1 MNAVYRLFTTVLA
14 LLVLLPLGAQV
25 VADDFSDGDFTS
37 NPVWTGTSD
46 QFVVNASNR
55 VQLNA
60 TVAGQSYLSTS
71 FSETSL
77 DDTEWVFF
85 IKQAFAGSANNLTR
99 FYLSS
104 QTDNLSYTGSTA
116 AGANGYF
123 LRFGETGSEDAIRL
137 FRDDAAGSSPV
148 EIAVGTPALIASAFE
163 ISVRVT
169 RDAVGNFQIFA
180 DPTGGN
186 NWQFQG
192 AGTDLTYTTST
203 HLGWVCTYTAS
214 NIAAFQFDD
223 VYFGAPVVDGVAP
236 ELSNVL
242 LTGSNTLTLT
252 FSEAIDPNS
261 AANVANYSVNNG
273 VGSPSTAT
281 VNPENVAQVFLSFG
295 ADFPGDMLLTLIT
308 SNVEDLAGN
317 PMVPSANTFT
327 YNLSSPL
334 LFDPFT
340 DGDFSVNPTWTGATS
355 NFIVN
360 ADLRLQLN
368 ATVAGQS
375 VLATSFQPGVL
386 NDKEWRFLIKHTF
399 AGSTSNFSRVYLSAM
414 SSNISFTGSTSAGV
428 EGYFLLFGETG
439 SDDAIRLM
447 RDNGAGSAATE
458 IAVGNLGLVANAFE
472 IRVKVLRDAAGNW
485 QVLADPTGGSNYQI
499 QATGFD
505 NTYETTTA
513 FGVACTYTASNVAGF
528 EFDDVYFG
536 PVVPDTEAPL
546 LLSAQATGA
555 NTLDLFFNEFLDETT
570 AEIATN
576 YTVSGGIGT
585 PVSAL
590 LDENN
595 ATLVHLTFANAFPGN
610 QTLTVTATGV
620 EDLVGNALI
629 SGQAEFAYLVTS
641 LPSPGDVVINE
652 MMVDPTP
659 VLGLPEAE
667 FIELFNASDLAFN
680 LNGWMLVNSTTSR
693 TLPEHLLL
701 PGGYVILCNSTEAA
715 LFEGYGD
722 VVGVNSWV
730 SLTNTADSLTLIS
743 AESSII
749 DIVSYNT
756 AWYGNP
762 ALSNG
767 GITLERKNPFTLCS
781 GAFNW
786 SAAEGF
792 QGGTPAAQNT
802 VFDPSPDL
810 TPPSLL
816 GFTYI
821 GNNAVQLTFGE
832 PLAADAADNVDVLL
846 TPGLGEQLV
855 LLTTNRESLYIQ
867 FEFDFE
873 LAQSYLLTVSGISD
887 CSGNALLNPI
897 ELELIRGFEPEAGE
911 LIINEIMA
919 APLATIPSPD
929 VEYVEIFNVGD
940 RLLDLGS
947 LTLESGFIPQQ
958 ALIGPGEYAVL
969 TNSADVGA
977 FSNIPNVVGMTGFPT
992 LTNSGRTLTLIA
1004 GNTVL
1009 DVVTYSDTW
1018 YQDTERD
1025 GGGYSLERINPE
1037 HPCSDIDNWRASQAA
1052 DGHTAGA
1059 VNSVFSTTPDN
1070 AAPGLLYVLVSSPNS
1085 IDLYFDKQLDPI
1097 SPDNLSIEVGIDNG
1111 QGGFTNLNYVVA
1123 QAYMLNAENRTIQ
1136 VLFSGGFSAGVVYLC
1151 RVSQISDCWGNTV
1164 GSDQPLTGRFA
1175 VPEPHEAGDL
1185 IINEILFNPFADG
1198 GVDFVEIYNNSS
1210 KNISIEGWQ
1219 LANETDG
1226 VASNFRSLSEIPFVL
1241 YPQEYLVLTS
1251 SKQGVVP
1258 FYPNVPAGRI
1268 FEMES
1273 LPTYNNGDGVVV
1285 LADQTFEVSDRV
1297 PYIEDMHY
1305 PLLRD
1310 VKGVSL
1316 ERLDFN
1322 RASTDATNWH
1332 SAAEP
1337 VGFATPGYEN
1347 SQSAFALSGGFLSV
1361 TPEVFSP
1368 DNDGFDDNCLIAYTL
1383 PREGFT
1389 GNVTIYDDLGRR
1401 VNRLVVSSLLGT
1413 EGSFSWDGFDEQQLK
1428 AGIGI
1433 YIIYF
1438 EAFHPD
1444 GEVLSEKATT
1454 VLGHSLD

>member
-1 MNAVYRLFTTVLA
+1 MNAVYRLFSTFLS

-25 VADDFSDGDFTS
+25 VDDFSDGDFTN
-37 NPVWTGTSD
+37 NPVWIGTTE

-77 DDTEWVFF
+77 DDKEWVFF
-85 IKQAFAGSANNLTR
+85 IKQAFSGSANNLTR
-99 FYLSS
+99 YYLSS

-148 EIAVGTPALIASAFE
+148 EIAVGSLGLIASAFE

-169 RDAVGNFQIFA
+169 RDDAGNFEIFA
-180 DPTGGN
+180 DPAGGS

-192 AGTDLTYTTST
+192 AGSDLTYTTST
-203 HLGWVCTYTAS
+203 HLGWVCNYTAS
-214 NIAAFQFDD
+214 NVTAFQFDN
-223 VYFGAPVVDGVAP
+223 VYFGDALVDQEPPSVSD
-236 ELSNVL
+236 LL
-242 LTGSNTLTLT
+242 LTGANTLTLT
-252 FSEAIDPNS
+252 FSENVDPIS
-261 AANVANYSVNNG
+261 AQTTANYSVNNG
-273 VGSPSTAT
+273 VGSPVAAT
-281 VNPENVAQVFLSFG
+281 VNPENPAQVFLSFG
-295 ADFPGDMLLTLIT
+295 ADFPGDVLLTLIT

-317 PMVPSANTFT
+317 AMSPSANTFT
-327 YNLSSPL
+327 YNLSTPL
-334 LFDPFT
+334 LFDPFS
-340 DGDFSVNPTWTGATS
+340 DGDFTVNPTWTGATS
-355 NFIVN
+355 DFIVN
-360 ADLRLQLN
+360 GDLRLQLN
-368 ATVAGQS
+368 AAAAGQS
-375 VLATSFQPGVL
+375 VLATSFQPVVMH
-386 NDKEWRFLIKHTF
+386 DKEWRFWIKHAF

-414 SSNISFTGSTSAGV
+414 SSDLSFTGSTSAGV

-472 IRVKVLRDAAGNW
+472 IRVKVLRDNAGNW

-505 NTYETTTA
+505 DTFETTTT

-555 NTLDLFFNEFLDETT
+555 NTLDLFFNEFLDPVT
-570 AEIATN
+570 AETASN
-576 YTVSGGIGT
+576 YTVNAGIGT

-590 LDENN
+590 LDEND
-595 ATLVHLTFANAFPGN
+595 ATLVHLTFANAFPEN
-610 QTLTVTATGV
+610 QTLTVTASAI
-620 EDLVGNALI
+620 EDLAGNVLTSA
-629 SGQAEFAYLVTS
+629 QADFAYLVTS
-641 LPSPGDVVINE
+641 LPSAGDVVINE
-652 MMVDPTP
+652 IMADPTP

-680 LNGWMLVNSTTSR
+680 LNGWMLVNTTTSR

-701 PGGYVILCNSTEAA
+701 PGGYVILCNSTETA

-730 SLTNTADSLTLIS
+730 ALTNAADSLTLIS
-743 AESSII
+743 AESSVI
-749 DIVSYNT
+749 DIVSYST
-756 AWYGNP
+756 SWYGNP

-792 QGGTPAAQNT
+792 QGGTPASQNT

-810 TPPSLL
+810 TPPNLIS
-816 GFTYI
+816 FTYV
-821 GNNAVQLTFGE
+821 GNNALQLNFNE

-846 TPGLGEQLV
+846 TPDLGEQLV
-855 LLTTNRESLYIQ
+855 LLTANGESLYIQ
-867 FEFDFE
+867 FEFEFE
-873 LAQSYLLTVSGISD
+873 LAQSYLLTVLGVSD
-887 CSGNALLNPI
+887 CSGNALLNSI
-897 ELELIRGFEPEAGE
+897 ELELIRGFEPEEGE

-919 APLATIPSPD
+919 APLATVPSPD
-929 VEYVEIFNVGD
+929 VEYVEIFNTGD
-940 RLLDLGS
+940 RVLDLS
-947 LTLESGFIPQQ
+947 ALTLESAFLPQQ

-977 FSNIPNVVGMTGFPT
+977 FMNISNVVGMTGFPT
-992 LTNSGRTLTLIA
+992 LTNSGRTLTLSV

-1018 YQDTERD
+1018 YQDAERD

-1037 HPCSDIDNWRASQAA
+1037 HPCSDIDNWRASQAE

-1059 VNSVFSTTPDN
+1059 LNSVFSTTPDN
-1070 AAPGLLYVLVSSPNS
+1070 ALPTLSYVLVSSPNS
-1085 IDLYFDKQLDPI
+1085 IDLYFDKQLDPA
-1097 SPDNLSIEVGIDNG
+1097 SPDNMSIEIGIDDG
-1111 QGGFTNLNYVVA
+1111 QGGFTNLNYTVA

-1151 RVSQISDCWGNTV
+1151 RVSQVSDCWGNTIT
-1164 GSDQPLTGRFA
+1164 SDEPLTGRFA
-1175 VPEPHEAGDL
+1175 VPEPHEPGDL

-1198 GVDFVEIYNNSS
+1198 GVDFVEIYNNST
-1210 KNISIEGWQ
+1210 KNISIQDWQ
-1219 LANETDG
+1219 LANETNG
-1226 VASNFRSLSEIPFVL
+1226 SVGSFQKVSEIPFVL

-1251 SKQGVVP
+1251 SKLGVVP
-1258 FYPNVPAGRI
+1258 FYPNVPEGRV
-1268 FEMES
+1268 FAMES
-1273 LPTYNNGDGVVV
+1273 LPSYTNGEGVVV
-1285 LADQTFEVSDRV
+1285 LADPAFEVSDRV
-1297 PYIEDMHY
+1297 PYTEDMHY

-1322 RASTDATNWH
+1322 RASTDETNWH
-1332 SAAEP
+1332 SAAES

-1347 SQSAFALSGGFLSV
+1347 SQLAFALPGGFLSV

-1368 DNDGFDDNCLIAYTL
+1368 DNDGFDDNCLIGYTL

-1401 VNRLVVSSLLGT
+1401 VNRLVVNSLLGT
-1413 EGSFSWDGFDEQQLK
+1413 SGSFSWDGFDEQRLK

-1433 YIIYF
+1433 YIVYF

-1444 GEVLSEKATT
+1444 GEVISEKTTT
-1454 VLGHSLD
+1454 VLGHNLD